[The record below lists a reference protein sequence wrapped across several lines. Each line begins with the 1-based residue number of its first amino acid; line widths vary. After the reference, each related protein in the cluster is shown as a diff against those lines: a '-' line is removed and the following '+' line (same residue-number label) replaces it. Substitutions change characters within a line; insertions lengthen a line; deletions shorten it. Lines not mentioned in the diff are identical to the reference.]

1 MVFTKRKFFV
11 PVLSAFLALVLSILA
26 CSLPDGL
33 AEDAAEGLASIDFFV
48 ATTGID
54 TNDCQT
60 RETAC
65 RSLGRA
71 LTVVNEIPENPLTII
86 HIAAGV
92 YDEVNDLHINKSMT
106 LLGTEGAIV
115 NLLPTPGAGPD
126 AVASFFVRPPASGTV
141 RVEGLTIQGGSEG
154 VLVESGR
161 LELDHVKLRSMT
173 NRAISAQG
181 VTANILIQNSEISD
195 VGNAPIVASGAGVN
209 IAIQATSIHDNN
221 GTAILNYGSAFVLDG
236 VRIFNNNVAN
246 HTVSAIYNAYEGVST
261 ATPGAYGSLRISNS
275 AIYGNSNSFGGSE
288 AYAVRHDGQLLE
300 ISNSTISGNAGTGI
314 YLYVENDAETILTHV
329 TVANHPGTGIS
340 GGGLIKLVNSLIVYN
355 GRDCEMRVFVP
366 PHPEGVSPEIN
377 IDAEGNLDSDNTC
390 IDLNAVERAAWD
402 FNPGVDSALSAEGVH
417 PLQSDSPA
425 IDAVDCIL
433 SNDQRGVARPQ
444 GLRCDVGAYEHSV
457 TLGEPPIA
465 PSMTPFAIVQGTT
478 TAQATLPVIQTQISI
493 SATPALNPFVRF
505 ITGANCRSGPGTVYS
520 IITALSEGTE
530 APAEGRNN
538 DNTWWWILAGNTRC
552 WVSAATVETFG
563 PVTSLPVI
571 PAPPT
576 PVPTSTPVPPSA
588 TTTTAPQ
595 PPSAPSQLFIENRV
609 CNGQSYTVSLSWLDL
624 ANNEQ
629 GYRVYRDG
637 ALIATLGVN
646 VTKYTDAPAY
656 GGPYVYGVEAYNS
669 GGVSTLSKV
678 TESGC
683 IP

>member
-1 MVFTKRKFFV
+1 MLLTKRRFFV
-11 PVLSAFLALVLSILA
+11 PVLLAFLTLFLSVVA
-26 CSLPDGL
+26 CSLPDETLEQVG
-33 AEDAAEGLASIDFFV
+33 EGLASIDFFV

-71 LTVVNEIPENPLTII
+71 LGVVNELPENPLTII
-86 HIAAGV
+86 HIASGS

-106 LLGTEGAIV
+106 LLGSDEVII

-126 AVASFFVRPPASGTV
+126 AAASFFVRPPASGTV
-141 RVEGLTIQGGSEG
+141 RVEEVTIQGGSEG
-154 VLVESGR
+154 VVVESGR
-161 LELDHVKLRSMT
+161 LELSHVKLRNIT

-181 VTANILIQNSEISD
+181 VTTNIMIQNSEISD
-195 VGNAPIVASGAGVN
+195 VGNAPIVTSGAGVN
-209 IAIQATSIHDNN
+209 ITIQATSIHDNN
-221 GTAILNYGSAFVLDG
+221 GTAIINYGSSFVLDG
-236 VRIFNNNVAN
+236 VRIFNNNAAN
-246 HTVSAIYNAYEGVST
+246 HAVSAIYNTYEGVST
-261 ATPGAYGSLRISNS
+261 ATPGAYGSVRISNS
-275 AIYGNSNSFGGSE
+275 AIYGNANSFGGDE
-288 AYAVRHDGQLLE
+288 YYAIRHEGQLLE
-300 ISNSTISGNAGTGI
+300 MSNSTISGNAGNGI
-314 YLYVENDAETILTHV
+314 YLYVRNDAETILTHV
-329 TVANHPGTGIS
+329 TVANHPGVGIS

-355 GRDCEMRVFVP
+355 GWDCGMRVFVP
-366 PHPEGVSPEIN
+366 VGSSEIN
-377 IDAEGNLDSDNTC
+377 IAAEGNLDSDNTC
-390 IDLNAVERAAWD
+390 IDLYAAERAAWD
-402 FNPGVDSALSAEGVH
+402 FNPGVDSVLSAEGVH
-417 PLQSDSPA
+417 PLQPDSPA
-425 IDAVDCIL
+425 VDAVDCIL

-444 GLRCDVGAYEHSV
+444 GLRCDIGAYEHSV
-457 TLGEPPIA
+457 ALGEPPIS

-478 TAQATLPVIQTQISI
+478 TAQATLPVVQTQISI
-493 SATPALNPFVRF
+493 SATPASNPFVRF

-520 IITALSEGTE
+520 IITALPEGTE

-538 DNTWWWILAGNTRC
+538 DNTWWWIFVGSNTRC

-563 PVTSLPVI
+563 LVTGLPVI

-576 PVPTSTPVPPSA
+576 PVPTSTPVPPAA
-588 TTTTAPQ
+588 TATTAPQ
-595 PPSAPSQLFIENRV
+595 PPSAPGQLFIENRV

-629 GYRVYRDG
+629 GYRVYRDD
-637 ALIATLGVN
+637 ALIATLGAN
-646 VTKYTDAPAY
+646 ITKYTDAPSF